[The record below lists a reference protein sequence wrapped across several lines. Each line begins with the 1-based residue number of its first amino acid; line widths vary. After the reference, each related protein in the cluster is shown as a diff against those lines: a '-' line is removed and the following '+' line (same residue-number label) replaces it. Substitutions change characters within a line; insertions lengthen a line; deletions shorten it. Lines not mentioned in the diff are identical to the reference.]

1 MEIMILVAGLLI
13 GVVVGVICTWIFQ
26 ERCFVPIKRSL
37 QEEVEEH
44 KLKIHNFEIE
54 HAKTQERS
62 IYLENELSSIKD
74 ILKQKENSVS
84 ELSDKLARE
93 ETERTSS
100 EKRIKEQR
108 DEFDKVKEQ
117 LKTDFQNLANGIL
130 EDKSKRFTEQN
141 KKNIDEVLAPLSEKI
156 KEFKNKVETTH
167 EQQTRDGIKIIEQI
181 KNLTELNVKMSQ
193 EANNLTNALKGQ
205 SKTMGNWGELILETL
220 LEHSGLQ
227 KGEEYLIQES
237 FKKEDGTR
245 SQPDII
251 INLPEKKHLVIDSK
265 VSLVA
270 YERYCSESENENKDQ
285 HLKSHIASIRK
296 HVNDLTGKNYQELY
310 QISTPD
316 FIMMFIPLDPALI
329 IALQN
334 DPKLFMEA
342 FDKGI
347 FLVSPATLLF
357 ALRTIANLWKREKQ
371 NRNALEIAKRSGQ
384 LYDKFVLFYEKLE
397 ELGVYI
403 KKTQESYE
411 DSLNKLK
418 TGRGSLVSRIEKIK
432 QLGARTSKALP
443 NDAIEDNDLL
453 LDSGE
458 DE

>member
-1 MEIMILVAGLLI
+1 MESVMLIIGLLV
-13 GVVVGVICTWIFQ
+13 GLTVGVTCTWIFQ
-26 ERCFVPIKRSL
+26 ERRCDSKKQSL
-37 QEEVEEH
+37 QEETEGL
-44 KLKIHNFEIE
+44 KLNIQNFEVE
-54 HAKTQERS
+54 HAKIQERAT
-62 IYLENELSSIKD
+62 YLENELSSAKTT
-74 ILKQKENSVS
+74 LKEKEDAIN
-84 ELSDKLARE
+84 ELKDKLARE

-100 EKRIKEQR
+100 ETRIKEQR
-108 DEFDKVKEQ
+108 EEFDKIKGQ
-117 LKTDFQNLANGIL
+117 LKTDFQNLANSIL
-130 EDKSKRFTEQN
+130 DDKSKKFTEQN
-141 KKNIDEVLAPLSEKI
+141 KKNLDELLNPLNEKI

-167 EQQTRDGIKIIEQI
+167 DQQTRDRVKLIEQI
-181 KNLTELNVKMSQ
+181 KNLTELNVQMSQ

-227 KGEEYLIQES
+227 KGEEYLVQES
-237 FKKEDGTR
+237 FKKEDGKR
-245 SQPDII
+245 SQPDVIV
-251 INLPEKKHLVIDSK
+251 NLPEEKHLVIDSK

-270 YERYCSESENENKDQ
+270 YERYCSESENDDKDP
-285 HLKSHIASIRK
+285 HLKSHVASIRK
-296 HVNDLTGKNYQELY
+296 HVNDLTQKNYQELH
-310 QISTPD
+310 QISAPD
-316 FIMMFIPLDPALI
+316 FIMMFVPLDPALI

-397 ELGVYI
+397 ELGGYI
-403 KKTQESYE
+403 KKTQESYD

-418 TGRGSLVSRIEKIK
+418 TGRGSLVSRVEKIK
-432 QLGARTSKALP
+432 QLGARATKELP
-443 NDAIEDNDLL
+443 GNAFDDEDLL
-453 LDSGE
+453 LESGE
-458 DE
+458 E